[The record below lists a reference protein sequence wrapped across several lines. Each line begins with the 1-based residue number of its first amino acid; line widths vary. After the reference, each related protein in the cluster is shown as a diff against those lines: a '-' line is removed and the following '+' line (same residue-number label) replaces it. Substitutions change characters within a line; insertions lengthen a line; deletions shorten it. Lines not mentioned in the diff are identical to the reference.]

1 MTKYHIA
8 ADVGGTFTDIFIY
21 DEEGGEVLLSK
32 CPSTPGNPALGVLA
46 ALDKSG
52 VDISSTVF
60 FSHGTTV
67 GTNALIQRKMAR
79 TGLITSQGFR
89 DLLEIRRGNKLEL
102 WDAYDD
108 VASSP
113 IPRRDRAEV
122 VERVNFQGEIIQPL
136 DEKGLRK
143 VVRAFKRKG
152 IESIAVCF
160 LSSYINGANERRA
173 KEIILEEYPD
183 AYVCISSDILPE
195 IFEFERTSTTV
206 INACLAPIVSDYLK
220 DMVQILRE
228 KGYRH
233 DILVMHSAGGVM
245 TAERAADFA
254 ARLTNSGPAAGAAAG
269 AYFAKL
275 CGFDNAI
282 TFDMGGTSADVS
294 LTYRG
299 ETRITREWAV
309 EFGYPIVFPCVDM
322 VSIGAGG
329 GSVAWID
336 EGGSLRNGPQS
347 MGADPGPAC
356 YSKGGTEPTNTD
368 ADLILERLD
377 PQMFLGGE
385 MRVDKEEAR
394 RAIQK
399 KIADPLGYSPVEA
412 ADAIIRIANAN
423 MIDAIRLISVRKGY
437 DPREF
442 VLVGFGGAGPLHC
455 AHLAQEL
462 EIPTVIIP
470 PWPGMTSALGCLLV
484 DLRHDFSKTIIMST
498 RNPDISRLEEE
509 LCGLE
514 KEAAERLLEEGLPED
529 RIRILRYLDLQYVGQ
544 WRSLTVVCPHPLNGD
559 SIEEACF
566 RFHQE
571 HEREYMY
578 SRPDQEVEI
587 HGLRVSG
594 LGMTRKPELKR
605 LPGKRVGLERALK
618 GRKKVYFSESGGFTE
633 TAIYNRAELSTG
645 VLLEGPTILEQM
657 DSTVV
662 VPPGMKARVDDYLNL
677 IIDVNGR

>member
-1 MTKYHIA
+1 MAKYHIS

-21 DEEGGEVLLSK
+21 EEESGEVLLSK
-32 CPSTPGNPALGVLA
+32 CPSTPDNPALAVLA

-52 VDISSTVF
+52 ISIPQAVF

-67 GTNALIQRKMAR
+67 GTNALIQRKIAR
-79 TGLITSQGFR
+79 TGLITTQGFR

-102 WDAYDD
+102 WDAYQD
-108 VASSP
+108 VASPP

-122 VERVNFQGEIIQPL
+122 AERVNYRGEIVQAL
-136 DEKGLRK
+136 DEKGLRQ
-143 VVRAFKRKG
+143 VVRIFKRKG
-152 IESIAVCF
+152 IESIAICF
-160 LSSYINGANERRA
+160 LSSYINGANEKRA
-173 KEIILEEYPD
+173 KEIVLEENPD
-183 AYVCISSDILPE
+183 LYVCVSSEILPE

-206 INACLAPIVSDYLK
+206 INACLAPIISHYLK
-220 DMVQILRE
+220 DMIQILRK

-245 TAERAADFA
+245 TAERAVDYA

-269 AYFAKL
+269 AYFAQL
-275 CGFDNAI
+275 CGFNNAI
-282 TFDMGGTSADVS
+282 TLDMGGTSADVS
-294 LTYRG
+294 LTYQG
-299 ETRITREWAV
+299 ETRITREWSV
-309 EFGYPIVFPCVDM
+309 EFGYPIAFPCVDM

-356 YSKGGTEPTNTD
+356 YLKGGTEPTNTD
-368 ADLILERLD
+368 ANLVLERLN
-377 PQMFLGGE
+377 PHMFLGGE
-385 MRVDKEEAR
+385 MRVDKEQGR
-394 RAIQK
+394 KVIQE
-399 KIADPLGYSPVEA
+399 KIAEPLGYSPVEA

-455 AHLAQEL
+455 AHLAREL
-462 EIPTVIIP
+462 EIPTVVIP
-470 PWPGMTSALGCLLV
+470 PWPGITSALGCLLV
-484 DLRHDFSKTIIMST
+484 DLRHDFSKTVIMST
-498 RNPDISRLEEE
+498 RDPDIGRLEEDI
-509 LCGLE
+509 CQLE
-514 KEAAERLLEEGLPED
+514 REAAERLREEGLPDD
-529 RIRILRYLDLQYVGQ
+529 RIQILRYLDLQYVGQ
-544 WRSLTVVCPHPLNGD
+544 WRSLTVVCPHPLNI
-559 SIEEACF
+559 STIQEASF

-578 SRPDQEVEI
+578 SRPDQEVEV

-594 LGMTRKPELKR
+594 LGLTRKPEFKR
-605 LPGKRVGLERALK
+605 HPGGGTLQAALK
-618 GRKKVYFSESGGFTE
+618 GQRKVFFSEVGGFSE
-633 TAIYNRAELSTG
+633 TSVYDRAKLSPG
-645 VLLEGPTILEQM
+645 LIFGGPAILEQM

-662 VPPGMKARVDDYLNL
+662 VPPGMRARVDDYLNL
-677 IIDVNGR
+677 IIDVNR